1 MPLLIDMLI
10 DSKDVY
16 SLHKFDVGKTRKKFH
31 VTLKPNVELKRQ
43 RASKVPLHL
52 KDKLEKLL
60 TQLKD
65 ADIIREMGDDDE
77 MGSLFVNPLILMPKN
92 DYVKLVI
99 DARYLNSVT
108 DLTNYSWPLE
118 PVQMIMTRVNG
129 KFFSVSDLCCA
140 YHQVLLSSETQKLTS
155 FIIGGRQYTFTR
167 GFYGL
172 CGLPNFFSRLMTIH
186 FDPLIRKKQAITY
199 IDDTIMQLQ
208 TRGEM
213 FTIINEYHTLL
224 RKAGLKAAPD
234 KTFFFLKKVK
244 FMGHVI
250 SPDGIQ
256 PIAKRVDALRNL
268 KSPQSKRGVMKVLGC
283 LGFYSCYIKNLHVD
297 SQPFYDLIKD
307 STPFHWTEE
316 HEKLFNSVKERIHKD
331 TVLAVPSTDYP
342 FHIHVDSSNVGTGCI
357 LIQQFPE
364 GKRIISFNSRVFD
377 EAEQKMSILHREL
390 CGIVSALKTYEHYI
404 IGSPFPIYL
413 YCDHKP
419 ILYLWGRKGQL
430 FHRFFRYQVI
440 ITKFQNLKI
449 LWTPGSNLA
458 FPDILSRNVTVE
470 EYQMHQLRHK
480 RIPRDIEFFDEHGTP
495 VTYQIQHED
504 NPNDTCNDFYPIKYK
519 RGHEEKILR
528 LQNDGEDFTVSSMLD
543 EFPINSVQQASDCF
557 RMGKFINQFRRI
569 CGPETQSNTSVNT
582 SNTEYSS
589 INSLSPFEDDAAD
602 STSPDDDSHHLSTDS
617 GDDNI
622 VCDISIQADQARVCQ
637 AKQAHDLVLGKANA
651 SLAKKC
657 LTASDAPHLNTKS
670 LIQKLDEVAKTV
682 DLDVSTILEEQMK
695 DPVLGTVRS

>member
-1 MPLLIDMLI
+1 MLLLIDMLI

-16 SLHKFDVGKTRKKFH
+16 SLHKFDVGKTRQKFD

-43 RASKVPLHL
+43 RANKVPLHL

-77 MGSLFVNPLILMPKN
+77 MGSLFNNPIFLMPKN
-92 DYVKLVI
+92 DFVKLVI

-118 PVQMIMTRVNG
+118 PVQRIMTRVNG
-129 KFFSVSDLCCA
+129 KFFSVIDLSCA
-140 YHQVLLSSETQKLTS
+140 YHQVPLSSETQKLTS
-155 FIIGGRQYTFTR
+155 FIIDGRQYTFTR
-167 GFYGL
+167 RFYGL

-199 IDDTIMQLQ
+199 IDDTIMQSQ

-244 FMGHVI
+244 FLGHVI

-268 KSPQSKRGVMKVLGC
+268 KSPQSKRDVMKVLGC

-307 STPFHWTEE
+307 STSFHWTEV
-316 HEKLFNSVKERIHKD
+316 HEVLFNSIKERIHKD

-357 LIQQFPE
+357 LIQQFSE

-377 EAEQKMSILHREL
+377 KAEQKMSTLHREL
-390 CGIVSALKTYEHYI
+390 CGIVSALQTYEHYI

-419 ILYLWGRKGQL
+419 ILHLWGPKGQL
-430 FHRFFRYQVI
+430 SHRFFRNQVI

-449 LWTPGSNLA
+449 IWTLGSNLA

-480 RIPRDIEFFDEHGTP
+480 RIQRDIEFFDEHGTP

-504 NPNDTCNDFYPIKYK
+504 NPSDTCNDFYPIKYK
-519 RGHEEKILR
+519 RGNEEKILS

-543 EFPINSVQQASDCF
+543 EFRIISVHQASDCF
-557 RMGKFINQFRRI
+557 RMGRFINQFRRI
-569 CGPETQSNTSVNT
+569 CGPETQSNASVHHLVLNIVLLIPLSRLKMTQQIQQVLVTTHTTSV
-582 SNTEYSS
+582 
-589 INSLSPFEDDAAD
+589 
-602 STSPDDDSHHLSTDS
+602 
-617 GDDNI
+617 
-622 VCDISIQADQARVCQ
+622 QRM
-637 AKQAHDLVLGKANA
+637 
-651 SLAKKC
+651 KK
-657 LTASDAPHLNTKS
+657 
-670 LIQKLDEVAKTV
+670 
-682 DLDVSTILEEQMK
+682 TILFVTSVSK
-695 DPVLGTVRS
+695 LTKADCAKPNKLTTWYLGELMLR